1 MGYPLAY
8 AYLIAF
14 VGMTV
19 LATMLAVSA
28 SPEKN
33 RWLRASLVALL
44 AGWNLAD
51 FLSSLAVSSSQ
62 LWALARVFAPVWA
75 AVPYALLLTVLLHT
89 RWPRWTQTLWVRTLL
104 SLPGLVCVYL
114 VHAGLLYHEFLPAG
128 VSGSYFQS
136 RSTPWQAFVM
146 GYVLT
151 YAALSVAV
159 LLCAARQEANPQFRA
174 TGMVLLRA
182 LAPAA
187 GVGIITNGSL
197 SPFGIDFPYLG
208 SILCSIV
215 AAIVG
220 IGTLRRD
227 LFTTTSQF
235 HRELEAARNE
245 LSRRDEVL
253 SALPLGVAI
262 VEPDSRQVL
271 YANELFRSLN
281 ALGAEGLSSTFRSA
295 FHGTSKCDPGAPCEL
310 AVTADGRQYSL
321 LLTRHE
327 VHYAGRPL
335 DLLILRDVT
344 ATRKL
349 EHEVAKQ
356 RESLTHVQQ
365 MEAVG
370 RLSAGI
376 AHDFNNQLSVIVTNA
391 SAMLETSAGDDRHRT
406 DLEEIISAVE
416 RGRRLTSQLLAF
428 ARKQAP
434 RPEVVD
440 VNDVLRH
447 LERVLQ
453 RLVGSSIVLA
463 VRPATL
469 PALVRI
475 DRFQLEQVVLALAT
489 NAADAMPEGGTLTF
503 EVFQAA
509 RGEVVVSVRDTGCGI
524 APEIIDRVF
533 EPFFSTK
540 GKAGTGL
547 GLASAYSYTRS
558 AGAHIE
564 VQSGVGEG
572 TEFILR
578 FPAVAIEAASAREE
592 AVDATPQPAASAIT
606 VLLVDDEEGV
616 RRGFSRLL
624 RRRGYRVL
632 EASSAREAMVLF
644 DDGPID
650 MLVTDIAMPDT
661 DGRELAAELRKK
673 RRDLPVLFISGQ
685 FREPDIP
692 RDRAVAFLAKPFA
705 PEDLCAKLEDLVAA
719 DTQRARFNQ
728 SVRAS
733 ASCTVRTSSAS
744 R

>member
-8 AYLIAF
+8 AYLVAF

-19 LATMLAVSA
+19 LATLLAVTA

-51 FLSSLAVSSSQ
+51 FLSSLAVTSSQ
-62 LWALARVFAPVWA
+62 LWTVAQVFAPVWA
-75 AVPYALLLTVLLHT
+75 AVPYALLLTVLLYT
-89 RWPRWTQTLWVRTLL
+89 RWPRWTQPLWVRALL
-104 SLPGLVCVYL
+104 ALPGVVCVYL
-114 VHAGLLYHEFLPAG
+114 VHAGLLYREFLPVG
-128 VSGSYFQS
+128 EGTWYFQS
-136 RSTPWQAFVM
+136 RSTSWQAFVM
-146 GYVLT
+146 AYVVS
-151 YAALSVAV
+151 YAVLSVLG
-159 LLCAARQEANPQFRA
+159 LLGAARQHANLQFRA
-174 TGMVLLRA
+174 TGLVLLRA

-187 GVGIITNGSL
+187 VVGVVTNGSL
-197 SPFGIDFPYLG
+197 SPFGFDFPYLG

-227 LFTTTSQF
+227 LFATTTHFQ
-235 HRELEAARNE
+235 RELEAARND

-271 YANELFRSLN
+271 YANELFRSLS
-281 ALGAEGLSSTFRSA
+281 ALGAEGLSSTFRSVFRGA
-295 FHGTSKCDPGAPCEL
+295 SKCDPAAPCEL
-310 AVTADGRQYSL
+310 AVTAEGKQYSL
-321 LLTRHE
+321 LLTRHA

-349 EHEVAKQ
+349 EHELVKQ

-391 SAMLETSAGDDRHRT
+391 TAMLETSEADDQHRT
-406 DLEEIISAVE
+406 DLEEIVSAVE

-428 ARKQAP
+428 GRKQAP

-440 VNDVLRH
+440 VNEVLRQ

-453 RLVGSSIVLA
+453 RLVGSGIVLV
-463 VRPATL
+463 VRSASL

-475 DRFQLEQVVLALAT
+475 DRFQLEQVILALAT
-489 NAADAMPEGGTLTF
+489 NAADAMPQGGTLTF
-503 EVFQAA
+503 EVYRPA
-509 RGEVVVSVRDTGCGI
+509 RSEVVVSVRDTGCGI

-564 VQSGVGEG
+564 VQSRVGEG

-578 FPAVAIEAASAREE
+578 FPAVEIEASAVRDE
-592 AVDATPQPAASAIT
+592 AVDATPQPVASAIT
-606 VLLVDDEEGV
+606 VLLVDDEDGV

-632 EASSAREAMVLF
+632 EASGAREATALF
-644 DDGPID
+644 EDGPID
-650 MLVTDIAMPDT
+650 ILVTDIAMPDT

-719 DTQRARFNQ
+719 DTQRTRFTQ

-733 ASCTVRTSSAS
+733 AS
-744 R
+744 

>member
-1 MGYPLAY
+1 MGHPLAY

-19 LATMLAVSA
+19 LATLLAVSA

-33 RWLRASLVALL
+33 RWLRSSLVALL

-75 AVPYALLLTVLLHT
+75 AVPYALLLTAVMHT
-89 RWPRWTQTLWVRTLL
+89 RWPRWTQPLWVRILL

-114 VHAGLLYHEFLPAG
+114 VHAGLLYREFLPAS
-128 VSGSYFQS
+128 VNASFFQS
-136 RSTPWQAFVM
+136 RSTSWQAFVM

-159 LLCAARQEANPQFRA
+159 LLGAARQQSNPQFRA

-187 GVGIITNGSL
+187 GVGVITNGSL
-197 SPFGIDFPYLG
+197 SPFGVDFPYLG

-262 VEPDSRQVL
+262 VEPDSQQVL
-271 YANELFRSLN
+271 YANELFRSLS

-295 FHGTSKCDPGAPCEL
+295 FHGASKGDPSAPCEL
-310 AVTADGRQYSL
+310 AVMADGRKFSL
-321 LLTRHE
+321 LLTRHG
-327 VHYAGRPL
+327 VHYGGRPL

-356 RESLTHVQQ
+356 RESLAHVQQ

-391 SAMLETSAGDDRHRT
+391 TAMLETSDGDPRYRT

-428 ARKQAP
+428 GRKQAP

-440 VNDVLRH
+440 VNEVLRH

-489 NAADAMPEGGTLTF
+489 NAADAMPDGGTLTF

-509 RGEVVVSVRDTGCGI
+509 RGEVVVSARDTGCGI

-564 VQSGVGEG
+564 VQSRVGDG

-578 FPAVAIEAASAREE
+578 FPAVAIDTAVREE

-624 RRRGYRVL
+624 RRRGYHVL
-632 EASSAREAMVLF
+632 EASSAREAMALF

-650 MLVTDIAMPDT
+650 ILVTDIAMPDT
-661 DGRELAAELRKK
+661 DGRELAAALREK

-685 FREPDIP
+685 FRDPDVP

-719 DTQRARFNQ
+719 DTQRTRFTQ